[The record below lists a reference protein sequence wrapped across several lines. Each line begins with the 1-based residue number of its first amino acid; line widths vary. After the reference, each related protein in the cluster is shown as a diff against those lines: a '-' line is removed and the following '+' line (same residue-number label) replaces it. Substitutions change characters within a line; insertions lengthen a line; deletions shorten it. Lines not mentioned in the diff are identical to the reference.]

1 MPTPVRQMTTPP
13 HSYAA
18 RLEQLAHLHVPE
30 AEAERLWRDLSRH
43 RRELLRRLGRDV
55 GERVALLDFLLNVHP
70 HHVDATIIETTALD
84 AIERRAISD
93 ALTGLY
99 DRGYF
104 EHALKREVERCHRA
118 GTSSSLLLLDLD
130 EFREVNDAYG
140 SRVGDRVL
148 RSVGDLIRKH
158 VRAADV
164 PCRVRGDELA
174 IILPDA
180 PQLDARVAAER

>member
-70 HHVDATIIETTALD
+70 QHVDATIIETTALD

-104 EHALKREVERCHRA
+104 EHALRRSLHLCQRSGNPA
-118 GTSSSLLLLDLD
+118 WLLLLGLH
-130 EFREVNDAYG
+130 EFTV
-140 SRVGDRVL
+140 
-148 RSVGDLIRKH
+148 
-158 VRAADV
+158 
-164 PCRVRGDELA
+164 
-174 IILPDA
+174 
-180 PQLDARVAAER
+180 